1 MESPATFVIASIGEI
16 SMIHWEEGENDRGLA
31 VWLRYVEY
39 SHWGLILT
47 ATLPRWNLRI
57 PGLDYTFIPS

>member
-1 MESPATFVIASIGEI
+1 
-16 SMIHWEEGENDRGLA
+16 MIHWEEGENERGLA

-47 ATLPRWNLRI
+47 ATLPRWDLRFH
-57 PGLDYTFIPS
+57 GLVANPNIT

>member
-1 MESPATFVIASIGEI
+1 
-16 SMIHWEEGENDRGLA
+16 MIHWEEGENGHCSH

-47 ATLPRWNLRI
+47 NVLPRWITPHSWEAGIAQIRV
-57 PGLDYTFIPS
+57 T